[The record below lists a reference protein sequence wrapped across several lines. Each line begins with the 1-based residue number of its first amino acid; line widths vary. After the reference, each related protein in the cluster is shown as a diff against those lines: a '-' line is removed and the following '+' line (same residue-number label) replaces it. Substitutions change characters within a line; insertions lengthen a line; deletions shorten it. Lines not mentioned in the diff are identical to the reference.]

1 MRCQE
6 PPGATLLDDMPGIAG
21 GALRD
26 LKRESLGKS
35 QEPPPQARALI
46 GRVEQDPGRHP
57 QPHLQRVDNGVRNLI
72 LNGKNVG
79 QVSVVAVSPDMAA
92 VVRVDEL
99 SGDANALSSAQ
110 QVPAPR
116 GHLLTIDNRY
126 LPPLLIT
133 SILVGA
139 NLSFGILEG
148 WERTALSIVVAI
160 GAEMV
165 LGRITHGK
173 WPHPASA
180 YISGISAGI
189 LIRSP
194 FMWPYFFTS
203 FISILSKYVLRLR
216 GRHVWNPTN
225 FGVSAIVLLAP
236 ATVTV
241 LSIQW
246 GNAVAPMVVI
256 WLLGAVIVWR
266 VGRAHISATY
276 VAAFFVFSFVRSALT
291 GVPWLATVA
300 PITGPM
306 YQLFIFFMI
315 TDPKTTVRS
324 KKWQC
329 VVVVMVAFVEML
341 MRLAEVVY
349 APFYALFVVGSIAM
363 VIDIT
368 RESRSSRRPS

>member
-1 MRCQE
+1 MSSE
-6 PPGATLLDDMPGIAG
+6 AKA
-21 GALRD
+21 
-26 LKRESLGKS
+26 
-35 QEPPPQARALI
+35 
-46 GRVEQDPGRHP
+46 
-57 QPHLQRVDNGVRNLI
+57 
-72 LNGKNVG
+72 
-79 QVSVVAVSPDMAA
+79 
-92 VVRVDEL
+92 L
-99 SGDANALSSAQ
+99 SGAERLRAGR
-110 QVPAPR
+110 PW
-116 GHLLTIDNRY
+116 LLTIDNRF
-126 LPPLLIT
+126 LPPILIT

-148 WERTALSIVVAI
+148 WERTALAIVVAI
-160 GAEMV
+160 GTELV
-165 LGRITHGK
+165 LGRITYGK

-194 FMWPYFFTS
+194 FLWPYFFTS
-203 FISILSKYVLRLR
+203 FISILSKYVLRFR
-216 GRHVWNPTN
+216 GRHIWNPTN
-225 FGVSAIVLLAP
+225 FGVSAMVLLAP

-246 GNAVAPMVVI
+246 GNAVAPMAVI

-276 VAAFFVFSFVRSALT
+276 VVAFFVFSFVRGAIT
-291 GVPWLATVA
+291 GTPWLAAVA

-306 YQLFIFFMI
+306 YQLFVFFMI

-324 KKWQC
+324 KRGQC

-349 APFYALFVVGSIAM
+349 APFYALFLVGSIAM
-363 VIDIT
+363 VVDIM
-368 RESRSSRRPS
+368 RENRAAARRVP

>member
-1 MRCQE
+1 MAGDAHLGQ
-6 PPGATLLDDMPGIAG
+6 GAG
-21 GALRD
+21 GH
-26 LKRESLGKS
+26 
-35 QEPPPQARALI
+35 
-46 GRVEQDPGRHP
+46 V
-57 QPHLQRVDNGVRNLI
+57 
-72 LNGKNVG
+72 
-79 QVSVVAVSPDMAA
+79 
-92 VVRVDEL
+92 L
-99 SGDANALSSAQ
+99 STAQ
-110 QVPAPR
+110 QVPARHR
-116 GHLLTIDNRY
+116 GLLAIDNRF
-126 LPPLLIT
+126 LPPILIT

-160 GAEMV
+160 GTELV
-165 LGRITHGK
+165 LGRITYGK

-194 FMWPYFFTS
+194 FLWPYFFTS
-203 FISILSKYVLRLR
+203 FISILSKYVLRLK
-216 GRHVWNPTN
+216 GRHIWNPTN
-225 FGVSAIVLLAP
+225 FGVSAMVLLAP

-246 GNAVAPMVVI
+246 GNAVAPMAVI

-276 VAAFFVFSFVRSALT
+276 VAAFFVFSFVRSWLT

-306 YQLFIFFMI
+306 YQLFIFFMV

-329 VVVVMVAFVEML
+329 IVVVIIAFVEML

-363 VIDIT
+363 VIDIA
-368 RESRSSRRPS
+368 RESRSLRTLES

>member
-1 MRCQE
+1 
-6 PPGATLLDDMPGIAG
+6 
-21 GALRD
+21 
-26 LKRESLGKS
+26 
-35 QEPPPQARALI
+35 
-46 GRVEQDPGRHP
+46 
-57 QPHLQRVDNGVRNLI
+57 
-72 LNGKNVG
+72 
-79 QVSVVAVSPDMAA
+79 MA
-92 VVRVDEL
+92 
-99 SGDANALSSAQ
+99 GDANALSSAQ

-116 GHLLTIDNRY
+116 GRLLTIDNRY
-126 LPPLLIT
+126 LPPILIT

-160 GAEMV
+160 GTEIV
-165 LGRITHGK
+165 LGRITYGK

-194 FMWPYFFTS
+194 FLWPYFFTS
-203 FISILSKYVLRLR
+203 FISILSKYVLRLK
-216 GRHVWNPTN
+216 GRHIWNPTN
-225 FGVSAIVLLAP
+225 FGVSAMVLLAP

-246 GNAVAPMVVI
+246 GNAVAPMAVI

-329 VVVVMVAFVEML
+329 IVVVIVAFVEML

-363 VIDIT
+363 VIEIT
-368 RESRSSRRPS
+368 RQPRSTEGHPQAN

>member
-1 MRCQE
+1 
-6 PPGATLLDDMPGIAG
+6 
-21 GALRD
+21 
-26 LKRESLGKS
+26 
-35 QEPPPQARALI
+35 
-46 GRVEQDPGRHP
+46 
-57 QPHLQRVDNGVRNLI
+57 
-72 LNGKNVG
+72 
-79 QVSVVAVSPDMAA
+79 MA
-92 VVRVDEL
+92 
-99 SGDANALSSAQ
+99 GDANALSSAQ

-116 GHLLTIDNRY
+116 GRLLTIDNRY

-148 WERTALSIVVAI
+148 WERTALSIGVAI

-165 LGRITHGK
+165 LGRITYGK

-194 FMWPYFFTS
+194 FVWPYFFTS
-203 FISILSKYVLRLR
+203 FISILSKYVLRLK
-216 GRHVWNPTN
+216 GRHIWNPTN

-368 RESRSSRRPS
+368 HESQSSRQPS

>member
-1 MRCQE
+1 MASDAKAPLRQ
-6 PPGATLLDDMPGIAG
+6 GYG
-21 GALRD
+21 G
-26 LKRESLGKS
+26 
-35 QEPPPQARALI
+35 Q
-46 GRVEQDPGRHP
+46 
-57 QPHLQRVDNGVRNLI
+57 
-72 LNGKNVG
+72 
-79 QVSVVAVSPDMAA
+79 
-92 VVRVDEL
+92 
-99 SGDANALSSAQ
+99 ALSTAE
-110 QVPAPR
+110 QVPAGRQRLPA
-116 GHLLTIDNRY
+116 IDNRF
-126 LPPLLIT
+126 LPPILIT

-148 WERTALSIVVAI
+148 WERTAVAIAVAI
-160 GAEMV
+160 GTELV
-165 LGRITHGK
+165 LGRITYGK

-194 FMWPYFFTS
+194 FLWPYFFAS
-203 FISILSKYVLRLR
+203 FISILSKYVLRFK
-216 GRHVWNPTN
+216 GRHIWNPTN
-225 FGVSAIVLLAP
+225 FGVSAMVLLAP

-246 GNAVAPMVVI
+246 GNAVAPMAVI

-276 VAAFFVFSFVRSALT
+276 VIAFLLFSFVRSAVT
-291 GVPWLATVA
+291 GTPWLAAVA

-324 KKWQC
+324 KLGQC
-329 VVVVMVAFVEML
+329 VVVVIVAFVEML

-349 APFYALFVVGSIAM
+349 APFYALFIVGSIAM
-363 VIDIT
+363 VVDIM
-368 RESRSSRRPS
+368 REDRAAARRV

>member
-1 MRCQE
+1 
-6 PPGATLLDDMPGIAG
+6 
-21 GALRD
+21 
-26 LKRESLGKS
+26 
-35 QEPPPQARALI
+35 
-46 GRVEQDPGRHP
+46 
-57 QPHLQRVDNGVRNLI
+57 
-72 LNGKNVG
+72 
-79 QVSVVAVSPDMAA
+79 MA
-92 VVRVDEL
+92 
-99 SGDANALSSAQ
+99 GDANALSSAQ

-165 LGRITHGK
+165 LGGSTHGK

-194 FMWPYFFTS
+194 FVWPYFFTS
-203 FISILSKYVLRLR
+203 VISILSKYVLRLK
-216 GRHVWNPTN
+216 GRHIWNPTN